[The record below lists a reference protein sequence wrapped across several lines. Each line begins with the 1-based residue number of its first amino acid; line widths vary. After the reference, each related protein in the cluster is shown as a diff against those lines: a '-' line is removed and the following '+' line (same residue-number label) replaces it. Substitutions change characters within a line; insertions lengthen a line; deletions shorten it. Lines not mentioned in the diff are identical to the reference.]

1 MAAVKVK
8 AKSTAKKAKKSVAA
22 KKPVRTTVAKKTA
35 AKKTAAKPKAK
46 RAAKSVNV
54 AAKAESKVTSLFADF
69 QDKAEQARAT
79 GKKAGL
85 AYLGMYGTA
94 YDFAKEQY
102 QKAVEA
108 QESRIDSLV
117 KRGEAVQ
124 GSAKT
129 RMDDIELPKMGTEA
143 MKEMLQKRV
152 DEAKDRAEDVAD
164 NAAAKFE
171 ELKGK
176 IIPASA

>member
-1 MAAVKVK
+1 MAAAKVK

-22 KKPVRTTVAKKTA
+22 KKPVRKTVAKKTA

-108 QESRIDSLV
+108 QERWV
-117 KRGEAVQ
+117 GE
-124 GSAKT
+124 G
-129 RMDDIELPKMGTEA
+129 
-143 MKEMLQKRV
+143 
-152 DEAKDRAEDVAD
+152 AE
-164 NAAAKFE
+164 
-171 ELKGK
+171 GG
-176 IIPASA
+176 